1 MAVRNFAAN
10 LKIGAVMS
18 STVGRVFGGLKAKIK
33 DQEAVLKKLRAE
45 FKAASKGSG
54 EFAGSLDKLKGDIAE
69 AEAKLKKL
77 KAAANFDIGKSLR
90 GVGTKLGGDLKRL
103 GVAAGVAG
111 AAIVGVGASIYTV
124 TRGFVDWADDIGD
137 SAEAL
142 NMSTQALQTW
152 QFAAGTVGVGGAK
165 MTASIAKF
173 SKTVAEGGDATDEAL
188 GKLGLNAAR
197 LRKLGLDQQL
207 VVVAE
212 AFKDYKGDIPPA
224 TLAMKLFGR
233 SGYQLAGIL
242 KRGEEGMR
250 DFRRQGEQLGAIL
263 NDEAAAKA
271 GEAAS
276 ALDMFG
282 LAMTGLRNTIA
293 IEFVPVL
300 RRLGERFTKLI
311 KDNGPKIRE
320 WATRF
325 ATVIETKVVPAL
337 GKFLDRLPAIIDQVG
352 AAADK
357 FWTGLTA
364 VKDFVGGWDNLAIA
378 LVALN
383 FAPTIL
389 AIGSMA
395 KAVWAMSG
403 ATAAAVAPWVALAAA
418 VGAVWWLW
426 SNPDKVIEGLNSVF
440 GEERVNEFGMF
451 WAKIFNETE
460 QWFYRTLDESDK
472 IREKLKA
479 MWGETVEWFKTKW
492 GEATD
497 FINNS
502 INRIKAEMDLL
513 AKTIREAFTGV
524 FDWIGTKFDELLAK
538 ASNLGSKIKGFFSFG
553 FGGKETSMNT
563 APTVAPPD
571 SMPARD
577 RATAQNNT
585 VNIKV
590 DAPGQDGLGIARQLR
605 QELNRKPLFDT
616 DGALVPG

>member
-1 MAVRNFAAN
+1 MATRNFAAN

-45 FKAASKGSG
+45 FKAASKGTG
-54 EFAGSLDKLKGDIAE
+54 EFAGKLDELKTEVSE
-69 AEAKLKKL
+69 AEARLKKL
-77 KAAANFDIGKSLR
+77 RAAANFDIGKGFKGL
-90 GVGTKLGGDLKRL
+90 GTTIGGDLKRL
-103 GVAAGVAG
+103 GVAAGLAG
-111 AAIVGVGASIYTV
+111 AAIVGVGASIYSV

-197 LRKLGLDQQL
+197 LRKLGLDDQL

-242 KRGEEGMR
+242 KRGEEGLR
-250 DFRRQGEQLGAIL
+250 DFRQQGEQLGAVL
-263 NDEAAAKA
+263 NDESAAKA

-276 ALDMFG
+276 ALDVFG

-300 RRLGERFTKLI
+300 RRLADRFTKLI

-320 WATRF
+320 WATSF

-337 GKFLDRLPAIIDQVG
+337 GKFLDELPAIIDRVG

-357 FWTGLTA
+357 FWTGLSA

-383 FAPTIL
+383 FAPTVI
-389 AIGSMA
+389 AIGSLT
-395 KAVWAMSG
+395 KSLVAMTG
-403 ATAAAVAPWVALAAA
+403 ATWAAAGPWVALAAA
-418 VGAVWWLW
+418 VTAFFTLVGDGDPIKGFNFTVEAIGREASALWDLLKEGFTSFGQWLGRNLEVLIASIKGTFDELTNWLGRNWAVLQELFT
-426 SNPDKVIEGLNSVF
+426 NGLS
-440 GEERVNEFGMF
+440 R
-451 WAKIFNETE
+451 
-460 QWFYRTLDESDK
+460 
-472 IREKLKA
+472 LKA
-479 MWGETVEWFKTKW
+479 EL
-492 GEATD
+492 
-497 FINNS
+497 
-502 INRIKAEMDLL
+502 DLV
-513 AKTIREAFTGV
+513 AKTIRDAFTGV

-538 ASNLGSKIKGFFSFG
+538 ASSLGSKIKGFFSFG
-553 FGGKETSMNT
+553 FGGGGETSMK
-563 APTVAPPD
+563 APTVAPAE

-577 RATAQNNT
+577 RSMSQNNEI
-585 VNIKV
+585 NIRI
-590 DAPGQDGLGIARQLR
+590 DAPGQDGTGIARQLR
-605 QELNRKPLFDT
+605 QELNRRPLFDT